1 MAKKK
6 TERKASNFKEAIGL
20 QSILKSERTDFLLG
34 MVIALFAVYTFVA
47 LFSYINTGAED
58 QSLLEHTRPGE
69 WLNQGKVFKNYC
81 GSMGAILSY
90 TLVTKNFGYA
100 AFFVPCFLLVS
111 GIKMMQI
118 YMLNIWKWFFGL
130 GIAMIW
136 LSVFLAKVL
145 APLMPEAIFN
155 PGGYHGSVCVDF
167 TENVIGP
174 PGLTAVLF
182 FTAIALLTFVSKQTI
197 TWVRRMFNP
206 IKSFTGKASEIVT
219 DNGH

>member
-100 AFFVPCFLLVS
+100 AFFVPYFLLVS

-136 LSVFLAKVL
+136 LSVFDSLSVTIS
-145 APLMPEAIFN
+145 EALPVKLFMGLNIRRTHVMVCLLTN
-155 PGGYHGSVCVDF
+155 VSNAIAVKNKTAVSPGGPITFSVKS
-167 TENVIGP
+167 T
-174 PGLTAVLF
+174 
-182 FTAIALLTFVSKQTI
+182 QTDP
-197 TWVRRMFNP
+197 W
-206 IKSFTGKASEIVT
+206 
-219 DNGH
+219 

>member
-145 APLMPEAIFN
+145 APLMPEAISHSSASR
-155 PGGYHGSVCVDF
+155 PSHGCAVCS
-167 TENVIGP
+167 TP
-174 PGLTAVLF
+174 
-182 FTAIALLTFVSKQTI
+182 
-197 TWVRRMFNP
+197 
-206 IKSFTGKASEIVT
+206 
-219 DNGH
+219 